1 METRETSSKVIRY
14 REHRKALTGFLQHRA
29 LAPKYS
35 FFSELLLMWLDAKP
49 EAETKI
55 WTCIQ
60 FYMGNPPK
68 RKSGKEEY
76 ENSEFTE
83 ESSIDRDAKL
93 KMTALVS
100 DFLAEEGE
108 DDD

>member
-1 METRETSSKVIRY
+1 MPARETSDKIIRY
-14 REHRKALTGFLQHRA
+14 REHRKALTGFLEHRA

-49 EAETKI
+49 DAETKI
-55 WTCIQ
+55 WSCIQ

-68 RKSGKEEY
+68 RKYGKDEY
-76 ENSEFTE
+76 ETSEFTE

-100 DFLAEEGE
+100 DFLAEEEE
-108 DDD
+108 DE